1 MEKGGK
7 RLVICCDGTWNE
19 PDQEVHDN
27 PADETEPTNVLKI
40 VRGLAPVD
48 GEQVP
53 QVVYYDTGVG
63 TQGPLDKYVG
73 GGLGGGLSENIQQA
87 YRFIANN
94 WREGDELFL
103 FGFSRGAYTVRSLA
117 GFIGVAGLLRK
128 ENLRLLPEAYALYRL
143 QPDKRDNSMV
153 RKRLESAGE
162 PSRRPV
168 PIRFIGVW
176 DTVGALGAPT

>member
-1 MEKGGK
+1 MERGGK

-48 GEQVP
+48 REQVP

-63 TQGPLDKYVG
+63 TQGPADKYVG

-94 WREGDELFL
+94 WREGDEIFL
-103 FGFSRGAYTVRSLA
+103 FGFSRGAYC
-117 GFIGVAGLLRK
+117 
-128 ENLRLLPEAYALYRL
+128 
-143 QPDKRDNSMV
+143 NSS
-153 RKRLESAGE
+153 SAGAIFSALCTIRASAKSASV
-162 PSRRPV
+162 SRYACK
-168 PIRFIGVW
+168 
-176 DTVGALGAPT
+176 ALKMTSSSSKRTLGSCNKPPTKAITSVLAAR

>member
-103 FGFSRGAYTVRSLA
+103 FVFSRGAYTVRSLA
-117 GFIGVAGLLRK
+117 GFLGVAGLLSK
-128 ENLRLLPEAYALYRL
+128 
-143 QPDKRDNSMV
+143 
-153 RKRLESAGE
+153 
-162 PSRRPV
+162 
-168 PIRFIGVW
+168 
-176 DTVGALGAPT
+176 

>member
-19 PDQEVHDN
+19 PDQEVDSN
-27 PADETEPTNVLKI
+27 PADETEPTNVLKV

-63 TQGPLDKYVG
+63 TRGLADKYVG
-73 GGLGGGLSENIQQA
+73 GGLGSGLSENIQQA

-94 WREGDELFL
+94 
-103 FGFSRGAYTVRSLA
+103 
-117 GFIGVAGLLRK
+117 
-128 ENLRLLPEAYALYRL
+128 YR
-143 QPDKRDNSMV
+143 D
-153 RKRLESAGE
+153 
-162 PSRRPV
+162 RR
-168 PIRFIGVW
+168 
-176 DTVGALGAPT
+176 